1 MNEAFFTFIKF
12 SCTGLIGVLLNFSL
26 TFLLKEKLLINRY
39 VSNSVSLFC
48 ALALNYFLNR
58 VWTFQSSNDLFK
70 EVLIFMSVI
79 FMGLI
84 MNHLLVYFF
93 HQRKK
98 VNFYFS
104 KVLAVIIIFTW
115 NLIMHSNYTF
125 NSTL

>member
-1 MNEAFFTFIKF
+1 MNEAFLTFVKF
-12 SCTGLIGVLLNFSL
+12 SCTGLIGVILNFSL
-26 TFLLKEKLLINRY
+26 TFLMKEKFFINRY

-58 VWTFQSSNDLFK
+58 VWTFQSNNDILY
-70 EVLIFMSVI
+70 EVLMFVGVI
-79 FMGLI
+79 FIGLM
-84 MNHLLVYFF
+84 MNHLVVYFF

-115 NLIMHSNYTF
+115 NLIMHSQYTF
-125 NSTL
+125 NTTL

>member
-1 MNEAFFTFIKF
+1 MNEAFLTFVKF
-12 SCTGLIGVLLNFSL
+12 SCTGLIGVILNFSL
-26 TFLLKEKLLINRY
+26 TFLMKEKFSVNRY

-58 VWTFQSSNDLFK
+58 VWTFQSNNDIFY
-70 EVLIFMSVI
+70 EVLIFVGVI
-79 FMGLI
+79 FIGLM

-115 NLIMHSNYTF
+115 NLIMHSQYTF
-125 NSTL
+125 NTTF

>member
-1 MNEAFFTFIKF
+1 MNEAFLIFVKF
-12 SCTGLIGVLLNFSL
+12 SFTGLIGVIFNFSL
-26 TFLLKEKLLINRY
+26 TFLMKEKFFVNRY

-58 VWTFQSSNDLFK
+58 VWTFQSTNNIFN
-70 EVLIFMSVI
+70 EVIAFMVVIIFSLM
-79 FMGLI
+79 
-84 MNHLLVYFF
+84 MNHLVVYFF

-104 KVLAVIIIFTW
+104 KIFAVIIIFTW
-115 NLIMHSNYTF
+115 NFIMHSQYTF

>member
-79 FMGLI
+79 FIGLI

>member
-12 SCTGLIGVLLNFSL
+12 SCVGLIGVILNFFL

-48 ALALNYFLNR
+48 ALVLNYFLNR
-58 VWTFQSSNDLFK
+58 LWTFQSTNDLFK

-79 FMGLI
+79 FIGLI
-84 MNHLLVYFF
+84 MNHLVVYFF
-93 HQRKK
+93 HQRIK

-104 KVLAVIIIFTW
+104 KVLAVIIIFAW
-115 NLIMHSNYTF
+115 NLIMHSHYTF

>member
-1 MNEAFFTFIKF
+1 M
-12 SCTGLIGVLLNFSL
+12 
-26 TFLLKEKLLINRY
+26 KEKLFINRY

-58 VWTFQSSNDLFK
+58 VWTFQSTNDVFN
-70 EVLIFMSVI
+70 EVLAFIGVI
-79 FMGLI
+79 FIGLM
-84 MNHLLVYFF
+84 MNHLVVYFF

-115 NLIMHSNYTF
+115 NLIMHSQYTF